1 MILLSSRAL
10 FSQVAVVKEIEGK
23 VGVVRNTFPVKLD
36 LDDEIFEYDFIEV
49 GENSKLK
56 INLYEI
62 NGISA
67 DLIFYSNTNSFVFYS
82 SLKDLQDAKIYLF
95 RGSVDAVI
103 HNIVKG
109 SSFSVIINNN
119 LFKAE
124 NTSKFYVNND
134 YFNNYF
140 INVYKGSVRH
150 IDKTEYLIFPNNS
163 LLLFNGNS
171 FLHKVNEGT
180 LKGVN
185 QNFIRMAKDNFM
197 SLNKGFLYFFI
208 LKYTE
213 DSFRFNSMYN
223 YLVKDFK
230 FNSIYSKWS
239 LEDKNYKLGNR
250 VDMIKNINYLKGR
263 IGVLFNNFVDLANR
277 FYFVDDVFKYFSNFF
292 DKSITVHSSISKF
305 LKDYKSNNNF
315 LKNKFFKTIHSL
327 KMYLR
332 RSNDDI
338 TSNLNVNELY
348 LLRPK
353 EF

>member
-1 MILLSSRAL
+1 MLLSRAL

-23 VGVVRNTFPVKLD
+23 VGVIRNTFYVKLD

-82 SLKDLQDAKIYLF
+82 SLRDLQDAKIYLF

-103 HNIVKG
+103 HNVVKG
-109 SSFSVIINNN
+109 SSFSLIINNN
-119 LFKAE
+119 SFKAE
-124 NTSKFYVNND
+124 NTSKFYANSD
-134 YFNNYF
+134 YFNNCF

-150 IDKTEYLIFPNNS
+150 INKAEYLIFPNTS

-208 LKYTE
+208 LKYIE
-213 DSFRFNSMYN
+213 DSFRFNFMYN
-223 YLVKDFK
+223 YLMKDFK

-239 LEDKNYKLGNR
+239 LEDENYKLGNR

-263 IGVLFNNFVDLANR
+263 IGVLFNNFVDLANK
-277 FYFVDDVFKYFSNFF
+277 FYFVDDVLKYFSTFF
-292 DKSITVHSSISKF
+292 DKSIITNGPISKF
-305 LKDYKSNNNF
+305 IKDYKTNKIV

-338 TSNLNVNELY
+338 TSNLNVNELH
-348 LLRPK
+348 LLSPR

>member
-1 MILLSSRAL
+1 MLSSEAL

-23 VGVVRNTFPVKLD
+23 VGVIRNTFPVKLD

-62 NGISA
+62 NGVSV
-67 DLIFYSNTNSFVFYS
+67 DLIFYSNTNSFVVYS

-119 LFKAE
+119 LFKVE
-124 NTSKFYVNND
+124 NAAKFYANSD
-134 YFNNYF
+134 YFNNCF

-150 IDKTEYLIFPNNS
+150 INKAEYLICPNTS

-197 SLNKGFLYFFI
+197 SLNKGFLYF
-208 LKYTE
+208 
-213 DSFRFNSMYN
+213 
-223 YLVKDFK
+223 
-230 FNSIYSKWS
+230 
-239 LEDKNYKLGNR
+239 
-250 VDMIKNINYLKGR
+250 
-263 IGVLFNNFVDLANR
+263 LF
-277 FYFVDDVFKYFSNFF
+277 
-292 DKSITVHSSISKF
+292 
-305 LKDYKSNNNF
+305 
-315 LKNKFFKTIHSL
+315 
-327 KMYLR
+327 
-332 RSNDDI
+332 
-338 TSNLNVNELY
+338 
-348 LLRPK
+348 
-353 EF
+353 

>member
-1 MILLSSRAL
+1 MLLSNRAL

-23 VGVVRNTFPVKLD
+23 VSVVRNTFPVKLD

-49 GENSKLK
+49 GENSRLK

-67 DLIFYSNTNSFVFYS
+67 DLVFYSNTNSLVFYS

-95 RGSVDAVI
+95 RGSVDAMI

-109 SSFSVIINNN
+109 SSFSVIIDNN

-124 NTSKFYVNND
+124 NTSKFYANSD

-140 INVYKGSVRH
+140 INVYKGSIRY
-150 IDKTEYLIFPNNS
+150 INKAEYLIFPNTS

-185 QNFIRMAKDNFM
+185 QNFIRIAKDNFM
-197 SLNKGFLYFFI
+197 SLNKMFLYVFI
-208 LKYTE
+208 LKYIE
-213 DSFRFNSMYN
+213 DSFRFDFMYN
-223 YLVKDFK
+223 YLMKDFK

-250 VDMIKNINYLKGR
+250 VDMVKNVNYLKGR

-277 FYFVDDVFKYFSNFF
+277 FYFVDDVLKYFSTFF
-292 DKSITVHSSISKF
+292 DNSTTVNGSISKF
-305 LKDYKSNNNF
+305 LNDYKANKNV

-348 LLRPK
+348 LLRPR

>member
-1 MILLSSRAL
+1 MFSNKTL

-23 VGVVRNTFPVKLD
+23 VSVIRNTFPVKLD

-49 GENSKLK
+49 GENSKLR

-62 NGISA
+62 NGVSA
-67 DLIFYSNTNSFVFYS
+67 DLIFYSNTNSFMFYS

-119 LFKAE
+119 LFNVKNAA
-124 NTSKFYVNND
+124 KFYANSD
-134 YFNNYF
+134 YFNNCF

-150 IDKTEYLIFPNNS
+150 INKTEYLIFSNTS

-208 LKYTE
+208 LKYIE
-213 DSFRFNSMYN
+213 DSFRFNFMYN
-223 YLVKDFK
+223 YLMKDFK

-250 VDMIKNINYLKGR
+250 VDMINNVNYLKGR
-263 IGVLFNNFVDLANR
+263 IGVLFNNFVDLSNR
-277 FYFVDDVFKYFSNFF
+277 FYFVDDIFKYFPTFF
-292 DKSITVHSSISKF
+292 DKSISVSSPILKF
-305 LKDYKSNNNF
+305 LKDYKANKNV
-315 LKNKFFKTIHSL
+315 LKDKFFKTIHSL

-338 TSNLNVNELY
+338 TSNLNVNELH
-348 LLRPK
+348 LLRPR

>member
-1 MILLSSRAL
+1 MLSSGAL

-23 VGVVRNTFPVKLD
+23 VNVVRNSFSVKLD

-82 SLKDLQDAKIYLF
+82 SLKDLQDAKVYLF
-95 RGSVDAVI
+95 RGSVDAIVYD
-103 HNIVKG
+103 IVKG
-109 SSFSVIINNN
+109 SSLSVVTDNN

-124 NTSKFYVNND
+124 NTSKFYVNSD
-134 YFNNYF
+134 YFNNFF
-140 INVYKGSVRH
+140 INVYKGRIRH
-150 IDKTEYLIFPNNS
+150 INKAEYLIFPNTS

-180 LKGVN
+180 LNGIN

-208 LKYTE
+208 LKYIE
-213 DSFRFNSMYN
+213 DSFRFDFMYN
-223 YLVKDFK
+223 YLIKDFK

-239 LEDKNYKLGNR
+239 LEDKNYKFGNR
-250 VDMIKNINYLKGR
+250 VDMIKNVNYLKGR

-277 FYFVDDVFKYFSNFF
+277 FYFVDDILKYFSTFLDN
-292 DKSITVHSSISKF
+292 SITVHEPISKF
-305 LKDYKSNNNF
+305 LKDYKTNKNI

-332 RSNDDI
+332 RSSDDV
-338 TSNLNVNELY
+338 TSNLNANELY
-348 LLRPK
+348 LLRPR

>member
-1 MILLSSRAL
+1 ML

-23 VGVVRNTFPVKLD
+23 VGVFRNTFPVKLD

-56 INLYEI
+56 INLYDI

-82 SLKDLQDAKIYLF
+82 SFKDSQDAKIYLF
-95 RGSVDAVI
+95 KGSVDAVI
-103 HNIVKG
+103 HKIVKG
-109 SSFSVIINNN
+109 SSFSVIVDNN

-124 NTSKFYVNND
+124 NIAKFYANSD

-140 INVYKGSVRH
+140 INVYKGSVRY
-150 IDKTEYLIFPNNS
+150 INKTEYLIFPNTS

-180 LKGVN
+180 LKGIN

-208 LKYTE
+208 LKYIE
-213 DSFRFNSMYN
+213 DNFRFNFMYN
-223 YLVKDFK
+223 YLMKDFK

-263 IGVLFNNFVDLANR
+263 IGILFNNFVDLANR
-277 FYFVDDVFKYFSNFF
+277 FYFVDDVFKYFPTFF
-292 DKSITVHSSISKF
+292 DKSMTVKSPIEKF
-305 LKDYKSNNNF
+305 LKDYKANKDV

-348 LLRPK
+348 LLRPR

>member
-1 MILLSSRAL
+1 ML

-23 VGVVRNTFPVKLD
+23 VDVFRNTFPVKLD

-56 INLYEI
+56 INLYDI

-82 SLKDLQDAKIYLF
+82 SFKDSQDAKIYLF
-95 RGSVDAVI
+95 KGSVDAVI
-103 HNIVKG
+103 YKIVKG
-109 SSFSVIINNN
+109 SSFSVIVDNN

-124 NTSKFYVNND
+124 NIAKFYANSD

-140 INVYKGSVRH
+140 INVYKGSVRY
-150 IDKTEYLIFPNNS
+150 INKTEYLIFPNTS

-208 LKYTE
+208 LKYIE
-213 DSFRFNSMYN
+213 DNFRFNFMYN
-223 YLVKDFK
+223 YLMKDFK

-263 IGVLFNNFVDLANR
+263 IGILFNNFVDLANR
-277 FYFVDDVFKYFSNFF
+277 FYFVDDVFKYFPTFF
-292 DKSITVHSSISKF
+292 DKSMAVKSPVEKF
-305 LKDYKSNNNF
+305 LKDYKANKDV

-348 LLRPK
+348 LLRPR

>member
-1 MILLSSRAL
+1 MLSSEAL

-23 VGVVRNTFPVKLD
+23 VGVIRNTFPVKLD

-62 NGISA
+62 NGVSV
-67 DLIFYSNTNSFVFYS
+67 DLIFIPIQIVLWFILL
-82 SLKDLQDAKIYLF
+82 LKICKMQKIYLF

-119 LFKAE
+119 LFKVE
-124 NTSKFYVNND
+124 NAAKFYANSD
-134 YFNNYF
+134 YFNNCF

-150 IDKTEYLIFPNNS
+150 INKAEYLICPNTS

-208 LKYTE
+208 LKYIE
-213 DSFRFNSMYN
+213 DSFRFNFMYN
-223 YLVKDFK
+223 YLMKDFK

-250 VDMIKNINYLKGR
+250 VDMINNLNYLKGR

-277 FYFVDDVFKYFSNFF
+277 FYFVDDIFKYFSTFF
-292 DKSITVHSSISKF
+292 DKSITVNSPISKF
-305 LKDYKSNNNF
+305 LKDYKANKNV
-315 LKNKFFKTIHSL
+315 LKDKFFKTIHSL

-338 TSNLNVNELY
+338 TSNLNVNELH
-348 LLRPK
+348 LLRPR

>member
-1 MILLSSRAL
+1 MLSSGVLL

-23 VGVVRNTFPVKLD
+23 VGVVRNTLPIKLD

-49 GENSKLK
+49 GENSKLR

-82 SLKDLQDAKIYLF
+82 SLRDLQDAKIYLF

-109 SSFSVIINNN
+109 SSFSVIIDNN
-119 LFKAE
+119 LFKTE
-124 NTSKFYVNND
+124 NTSKFYANSE
-134 YFNNYF
+134 YFNNCF

-150 IDKTEYLIFPNNS
+150 INKTEYLIFPNTS

-208 LKYTE
+208 LKYIE
-213 DSFRFNSMYN
+213 DSFRFNFMYN
-223 YLVKDFK
+223 YLMKDFK

-250 VDMIKNINYLKGR
+250 IDMIRNINYLKGR
-263 IGVLFNNFVDLANR
+263 IGMLFNNFVDLANR
-277 FYFVDDVFKYFSNFF
+277 FYFVDDFFKYFPAYFN
-292 DKSITVHSSISKF
+292 KSSTVNSLIIKF
-305 LKDYKSNNNF
+305 LKDYKASKIV

-332 RSNDDI
+332 RSNNDI
-338 TSNLNVNELY
+338 TSDLNVNELH
-348 LLRPK
+348 LLRPR

>member
-1 MILLSSRAL
+1 MLSSEAL

-23 VGVVRNTFPVKLD
+23 VGVIRNTFPVKLD

-62 NGISA
+62 NGVSV
-67 DLIFYSNTNSFVFYS
+67 DLIFYSNTNSFVVYS

-119 LFKAE
+119 LFKVKNAA
-124 NTSKFYVNND
+124 KFYANSD
-134 YFNNYF
+134 YFNNCF

-150 IDKTEYLIFPNNS
+150 INKAEYLICPNTS

-208 LKYTE
+208 LKYIE
-213 DSFRFNSMYN
+213 DSFRFNFMYN
-223 YLVKDFK
+223 YLMKDFK

-250 VDMIKNINYLKGR
+250 VDMINNLNYLKGR

-277 FYFVDDVFKYFSNFF
+277 FYFVDDIFKYFSTFF
-292 DKSITVHSSISKF
+292 DKSITVNSPISKF
-305 LKDYKSNNNF
+305 LKDYKANKNV
-315 LKNKFFKTIHSL
+315 LKDKFFKTIHSL

-338 TSNLNVNELY
+338 TSNLNVNELH
-348 LLRPK
+348 LLRPR

>member
-23 VGVVRNTFPVKLD
+23 VGVVRNTFSVKLD

-109 SSFSVIINNN
+109 SSFSVVINNN
-119 LFKAE
+119 LFKTE
-124 NTSKFYVNND
+124 NTSKFYVNSD

-163 LLLFNGNS
+163 LLFLNGNS

-208 LKYTE
+208 LKYIE

-223 YLVKDFK
+223 YLIKDFR

-250 VDMIKNINYLKGR
+250 IDMIKNINYLKGR

-277 FYFVDDVFKYFSNFF
+277 FYFVDDVFKYFSTFF
-292 DKSITVHSSISKF
+292 DKSMTVHNPISKF
-305 LKDYKSNNNF
+305 LKDYKANKNV

-338 TSNLNVNELY
+338 TSNLNANELY

>member
-1 MILLSSRAL
+1 MLLSRAL

-23 VGVVRNTFPVKLD
+23 VGVIRNTFYVKLD

-82 SLKDLQDAKIYLF
+82 PLRDLQDAKIYLF

-103 HNIVKG
+103 HNVVKG
-109 SSFSVIINNN
+109 SSFSLIINNN
-119 LFKAE
+119 SFKAE
-124 NTSKFYVNND
+124 NTSKFYANSD
-134 YFNNYF
+134 YFNNCF

-150 IDKTEYLIFPNNS
+150 INKAEYLIFPNTS

-171 FLHKVNEGT
+171 FLHKVNEGI

-208 LKYTE
+208 LKYIE
-213 DSFRFNSMYN
+213 DSFRFNFMYN
-223 YLVKDFK
+223 YLIKDFK

-239 LEDKNYKLGNR
+239 LEDENYKLGNR

-263 IGVLFNNFVDLANR
+263 IGVLFNNFVDLANK
-277 FYFVDDVFKYFSNFF
+277 FYFVDDVLKYFSTFF
-292 DKSITVHSSISKF
+292 DKSITTNGPISKF
-305 LKDYKSNNNF
+305 IKDYKTNKIV

-338 TSNLNVNELY
+338 TSNLNVNELH
-348 LLRPK
+348 LLSPR

>member
-1 MILLSSRAL
+1 MLSSGAL

-23 VGVVRNTFPVKLD
+23 VGIIRNTFPVKLD

-67 DLIFYSNTNSFVFYS
+67 DLIFHSNTNSFVFYS

-109 SSFSVIINNN
+109 SSISVVVDNN

-124 NTSKFYVNND
+124 NVSRFYLNSD
-134 YFNNYF
+134 YFNSYF
-140 INVYKGSVRH
+140 INVYKGSVKH
-150 IDKTEYLIFPNNS
+150 INKSEYLIFPNTS

-171 FLHKVNEGT
+171 FLHKVNEAT

-208 LKYTE
+208 LKYFE
-213 DSFRFNSMYN
+213 DSFRFNFMYN
-223 YLVKDFK
+223 YLIKDFK

-277 FYFVDDVFKYFSNFF
+277 FYFVDDVFKHFSTFF
-292 DKSITVHSSISKF
+292 DKSMPVDSSIPKF
-305 LKDYKSNNNF
+305 LKDYKVNKNV

-338 TSNLNVNELY
+338 TSNLNVNELH
-348 LLRPK
+348 LLRPR

>member
-1 MILLSSRAL
+1 MLSSRAL

-23 VGVVRNTFPVKLD
+23 VSVIRNTFPVKLD

-82 SLKDLQDAKIYLF
+82 SLKDLQDAKVYLF
-95 RGSVDAVI
+95 KGSVDAII

-109 SSFSVIINNN
+109 SSFSVIIDNN

-124 NTSKFYVNND
+124 NVSKFYVNSD
-134 YFNNYF
+134 YFNNCF

-150 IDKTEYLIFPNNS
+150 INKSEYLIFPNTS

-197 SLNKGFLYFFI
+197 SLNKRVLYFFI
-208 LKYTE
+208 LKYIE
-213 DSFRFNSMYN
+213 DSFRFNFMYN
-223 YLVKDFK
+223 YLMKDFK

-239 LEDKNYKLGNR
+239 LEDKNYKFGNR
-250 VDMIKNINYLKGR
+250 VDMIKNVNYLKGR

-277 FYFVDDVFKYFSNFF
+277 FYFVDDVLKYFSTFF
-292 DKSITVHSSISKF
+292 DNSTTVHGPISKF
-305 LKDYKSNNNF
+305 LKDYKANKNVLKNNF
-315 LKNKFFKTIHSL
+315 IKTIHSL

-338 TSNLNVNELY
+338 TSNLNVNELH
-348 LLRPK
+348 LLRPR